1 MLSATITCMNR
12 SFEYD
17 SANRLVKADAYR
29 YIYDGEDVR
38 IKSVY
43 YTTETEYV
51 YNTNAKLGQLLQ
63 RSVNGV
69 VTKYVYGLGL
79 IGEEKFGT
87 FKTYHFDYRGST
99 SAITDIYG
107 NITDTFSYDTY
118 GNLLSRS
125 GHYTD
130 TPFMYNGRDGV
141 MTDNNGL
148 IYMRARYYCPE
159 LRRFINAD
167 ILHGEI
173 SDSTSLNRYS
183 YVNGNPVSFVD
194 PFGLEAKL
202 DKYINSNYSGIKNVS
217 LVINSPNINSRD
229 VAKIENGELNNGHS
243 FIRLDDGNG
252 KVRYVGFVA
261 KSYNYIDMLLGKNV
275 EGEFADDSESDW
287 NVAKVYTLSDKQYS
301 YISDYIESL
310 DSYKWNYNIETYNCT
325 TFAVNTVRLQGAA
338 AGNFMTVR
346 EHDWTLP
353 KDIVEQLKNHKSVP
367 NEFTASLFAS
377 ILVLAMDGF
386 YGYTPADAAQDLIN
400 AEGTVLLKS
409 GGVIKTITN
418 TTYIRAK

>member
-194 PFGLEAKL
+194 PFGLSKERGSLGNNKKNIWPQWLNDLVNSIEKEYNKANRTISKLGDIIFTKEFLENIDDIIISNVDADAGISIGIGFQGSIGSAQIEAISRADIISIQFHDGEIRTGHVGKSTFNL
-202 DKYINSNYSGIKNVS
+202 GYGLLSFGPQNDTFEKFADNIREISGTSYFDVGVSGGKAQAFAIGYHYNYSISFLGMAK
-217 LVINSPNINSRD
+217 D
-229 VAKIENGELNNGHS
+229 VFK
-243 FIRLDDGNG
+243 
-252 KVRYVGFVA
+252 FV
-261 KSYNYIDMLLGKNV
+261 
-275 EGEFADDSESDW
+275 EERW
-287 NVAKVYTLSDKQYS
+287 
-301 YISDYIESL
+301 
-310 DSYKWNYNIETYNCT
+310 
-325 TFAVNTVRLQGAA
+325 
-338 AGNFMTVR
+338 
-346 EHDWTLP
+346 
-353 KDIVEQLKNHKSVP
+353 
-367 NEFTASLFAS
+367 
-377 ILVLAMDGF
+377 
-386 YGYTPADAAQDLIN
+386 
-400 AEGTVLLKS
+400 
-409 GGVIKTITN
+409 
-418 TTYIRAK
+418 